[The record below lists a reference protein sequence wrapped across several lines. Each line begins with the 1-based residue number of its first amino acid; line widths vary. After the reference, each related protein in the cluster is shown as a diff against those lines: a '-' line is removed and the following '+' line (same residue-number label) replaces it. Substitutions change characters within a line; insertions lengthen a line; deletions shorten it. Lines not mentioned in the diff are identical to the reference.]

1 MEDRKFDVTGM
12 SCAACS
18 ARVEK
23 AVAAVE
29 GVDDVSVNLL
39 TNSMQVKYDSNAVSA
54 DDISAAVS
62 AAGYGAVPAD
72 EEEKKS
78 DGGRAAVSIQEQ
90 QTAELAYRLKVS
102 LGFLVPLMYVSMG
115 RMWGWPL
122 PQFLLGTENSVS
134 MAFTLL
140 LLSVPIIFVNRVYY
154 TRGFKSLFHLAPN
167 MDSLIAIS
175 STTAIVY
182 GIFEIY
188 RMSWALG
195 AGRMDIV
202 MKYSMNLYFES
213 GAMILALI
221 TIGKYLEARSKGKT
235 SEAITKLVDMA
246 PKTAT
251 VIRGGKDVTVPVDE
265 ILPDETVRV
274 RPGESVPA
282 DGIVISG
289 QTSVDE
295 SAITGEPIPVEKQEG
310 SAVTAAT
317 INGSGMF
324 TMKVTKTGDD
334 TTFAQII
341 KLVEQAS
348 ASKAPIARMADRIAG
363 IFVPIVMAIALVACI
378 VWLLI
383 GASFE
388 FALTTAISVL
398 VIACPCALGLA
409 TPVAIMVGTGKGAEN
424 NILIKSGEALETA
437 HLIDTVVMDKTGT
450 ITEGS
455 PVVDYTAIVA
465 EDAADRD
472 DDPHE
477 IRRDEAALYGWLI
490 DIAAALESGSEHPLA
505 KAVMKAADAAGVEP
519 SEAEDVRYV
528 PGRGISGLV
537 HGKRYFAGNVKFLEE
552 NGINAS
558 SVETELSRIAEKGD
572 TPLIIADEEKPVG
585 VIAAADKIKE
595 SSRAAVDEFRELGIE
610 VVMLTGDNRRTAE
623 AVRGSLGIDRVVAEV
638 LPQDK
643 ERVIQELQRQGKH
656 VAMIGDGVNDAPA
669 LARADVGMAIG
680 AGTDV
685 AIESADIILSRSDL
699 LDAVTAVK
707 LSKAVIRNIKQ
718 NLFWAFFYNV
728 LMIPLAAGVFYSRL
742 GWQMS
747 PVIGAACMGLSSVFV
762 CTNALRLR
770 RFKPDRLKAEGAAGT
785 AADLPEAAG
794 TETGGD
800 EGAAGNGVLVK
811 QIAAEAGAEAPK
823 QIDTGGQT
831 AELRVISADDIKEKE
846 TDEMEKKYEIEGMM
860 CKHCEA
866 AVQKALDAVPGA
878 NAKVVLEDNAAYV
891 DAAADEEA
899 VKKAVEDAGY
909 KVTGVA

>member
-29 GVDDVSVNLL
+29 GVDSVSVNLL
-39 TNSMQVKYDSNAVSA
+39 TNSMQVQYDSNAVSA
-54 DDISAAVS
+54 EDIENAVS
-62 AAGYGAVPAD
+62 AAGYGASPAD
-72 EEEKKS
+72 AGESAKS
-78 DGGRAAVSIQEQ
+78 RGGEDAVSIQEQ
-90 QTAELAYRLKVS
+90 QTKELAFRLKVS
-102 LGFLVPLMYVSMG
+102 LIFFAPLMYVSMG
-115 RMWGWPL
+115 HMWGAPL
-122 PQFLLGTENSVS
+122 PSFLEGTQNAVS
-134 MAFTLL
+134 MALTLL

-154 TRGFKSLFHLAPN
+154 TRGFRALFHLAPN

-175 STTAIVY
+175 STAAISY

-195 AGRMDIV
+195 AGQMDLV

-251 VIRGGKDVTVPVDE
+251 VVRQGVDVVIPADE
-265 ILPDETVRV
+265 ILATDIVRV
-274 RPGESVPA
+274 HPGESIPA
-282 DGIVISG
+282 DGVITQG

-295 SAITGEPIPVEKQEG
+295 SAITGEPIPVEKTEG
-310 SAVTAAT
+310 SNVTAAT
-317 INGSGMF
+317 INGNGAFLMR
-324 TMKVTKTGDD
+324 VTRTGED

-348 ASKAPIARMADRIAG
+348 ASKAPIARLADKIAG
-363 IFVPIVMAIALVACI
+363 VFVPVVMGIALVACI
-378 VWLLI
+378 VWLLV
-383 GASFE
+383 GATFE
-388 FALTTAISVL
+388 FALTTAIAVL

-455 PVVDYTAIVA
+455 PIADYTKLWV
-465 EDAADRD
+465 EDAGDVREGLHAPDGG
-472 DDPHE
+472 E
-477 IRRDEAALYGWLI
+477 NSLLGWLL

-505 KAVMKAADAAGVEP
+505 KAVTEAAESAGVNV
-519 SEAEDVRYV
+519 SEAEDVRYF
-528 PGRGISGLV
+528 PGRGISGNV
-537 HGKRYFAGNVKFLEE
+537 GGRKYFAGNRRFLNE
-552 NGINAS
+552 NGIGTDFMQDVLDEA
-558 SVETELSRIAEKGD
+558 AEKGD
-572 TPLIIADEEKPVG
+572 TPLIIADEKHPVG
-585 VIAAADKIKE
+585 MIAVADRIKDT
-595 SSRAAVDEFRELGIE
+595 SRAAIDEFKKLGIE
-610 VVMLTGDNRRTAE
+610 VVMLTGDNRKTAE
-623 AVRGSLGIDRVVAEV
+623 AVKNELGIDRVVAEV

-643 ERVIQELQRQGKH
+643 AREIEDLQKQGRH

-718 NLFWAFFYNV
+718 NLFWAFFYNT
-728 LMIPLAAGVFYSRL
+728 LGIPLAAGVFYSQL
-742 GWQMS
+742 GWQLS

-762 CTNALRLR
+762 VSNALRLR
-770 RFKPDRLKAEGAAGT
+770 RFKADRI
-785 AADLPEAAG
+785 D
-794 TETGGD
+794 
-800 EGAAGNGVLVK
+800 
-811 QIAAEAGAEAPK
+811 AGAGEGGASPREASLLVGEF
-823 QIDTGGQT
+823 TGEDNEMPRIEAVREIEGT
-831 AELRVISADDIKEKE
+831 EKE
-846 TDEMEKKYEIEGMM
+846 TDDMEKKYEIEGMM
-860 CKHCEA
+860 CRHCEA

-891 DAAADEEA
+891 DASADEEA